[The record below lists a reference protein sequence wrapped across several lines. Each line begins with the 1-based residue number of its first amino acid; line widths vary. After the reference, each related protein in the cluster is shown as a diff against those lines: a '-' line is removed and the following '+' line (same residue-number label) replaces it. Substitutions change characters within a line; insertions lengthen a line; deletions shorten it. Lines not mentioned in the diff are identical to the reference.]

1 VLGRKLD
8 AAFVVESAGASQLD
22 VMPTFEEELVVVAH
36 TGHARI
42 QRARDV
48 RADTVLAFPAGCAY
62 RRRLQAWFAA
72 DDLVPERVLE
82 LSSYH
87 AIVACAASGTG
98 IAFIPRSVL
107 DTVRGAENLALYPLT
122 GREGNVTTCL
132 VWRKGESSLALNAL
146 KSELGK
152 SPRGSRK
159 SNSATRL
166 RRRSGKPSR
175 ITRK

>member
-1 VLGRKLD
+1 
-8 AAFVVESAGASQLD
+8 
-22 VMPTFEEELVVVAH
+22 
-36 TGHARI
+36 
-42 QRARDV
+42 
-48 RADTVLAFPAGCAY
+48 VLAFPAGCAY

-107 DTVRGAENLALYPLT
+107 DTVRGADNLGVYPLSGT
-122 GREGNVTTCL
+122 QGKVTTCL

-152 SPRGSRK
+152 SPRGTRK

-175 ITRK
+175 ITRT